1 MAKESHREIDFISQ
15 DEGEAGNR
23 IGSVSSGVCCDRTA
37 TRLSGENAIRQGLGW
52 ISTRRR
58 LLDGG
63 SDEGGLGSQVY
74 SIRDYISQGG

>member
-1 MAKESHREIDFISQ
+1 MAKESHGEIDFISQ
-15 DEGEAGNR
+15 GEGEAGNR

-37 TRLSGENAIRQGLGW
+37 TSLSGENAIGQGLGW

-74 SIRDYISQGG
+74 SIREYISQGG